1 MLKQYLLSMLA
12 LP

>member
-12 LP
+12 LR